1 MKPGEHKTVQARI
14 LAYAQEVGWTFV
26 PREEAEKRRAGFPTR
41 REAEDADKNVRGPV
55 LNGGQEC
62 PPSGP
67 ESNKSNPLTESGLS
81 SPLSLSSERGGQ
93 ECPPSGHTRT
103 PLSLFFDDVLEARVR
118 AFNPRYAEAEGA
130 LLGQFRHLHTN
141 IYGNRDFVEH
151 LRNRGKFFDHEEKRE
166 RDLILIDYDQPER
179 NVYEVTEEW
188 AYHNGHYG
196 TREDV
201 VFLINGIPV
210 LVIECKNATKDEA
223 IALGVDQIR
232 RYHRETP
239 ELFVSQQVFTATDAI
254 GFSYGVTWNTVRR
267 NIFNWKIA
275 ESGGQEC
282 PPSRIGGNAEK
293 ESGLSSPLS
302 SSSAKSGQE
311 SPLSV
316 HEEQKCPTSVDR
328 GLESP
333 RSCGGRYFNSL
344 TEIHK
349 TVHHLP
355 HWQQDDTWVF
365 VTWRLEDSLPKAKL
379 DQWRA
384 EREAWKQHHPEPW
397 DEKTETEYHERFSRQ
412 IDEWL
417 DQGSGACVLK
427 DSANANIVADALR
440 HFDGQRYELAA
451 FVVMPNHVHVL
462 FRPLQKHTL
471 PDILRSWKGFTAR
484 EINKR
489 IGRQGSLW
497 QDEYWDRL
505 IRNERHFSKVAE
517 YIRDNPMK
525 AHLRAGEFIY
535 FTQESGLSSP
545 LHSERGGLE
554 SPPSCID
561 GNASNP
567 ETESGLSSPLS
578 LASGGQECP
587 PSVSG
592 RQECPPSGDVP
603 GRLEAKVKTFCAI
616 PTVLSFLKEYIV
628 FAEKDE
634 ELNKYIL
641 RQHQTGAVEATVQ
654 RALDPQRTR
663 GLVWHTQ
670 GSGKTF
676 TMIKV
681 AELLFR
687 VPEADKP
694 TVLLMIDRNELED
707 QMLKN
712 LAALGLGNLEH
723 ADSIT
728 RLNKLLRDDYRGII
742 VTMIH
747 KFRDM
752 PADINTRSNIYV
764 LIDEAHR
771 TTGGDLG
778 NYLMA
783 GLPNATYI
791 GFTGTPVDKTVYGRG
806 TFKTFGCEDDKG
818 YLHKYSI
825 ADSIADGT
833 TLPLYYS
840 LAPNEM
846 LVPHETLDK
855 EFLSLAEAEGV
866 ADIEELNKILERAV
880 NLKNFLKGKDRIQKV
895 ARFVADHYR
904 ENVEPL
910 GYKAFLVGVDRE
922 ACAHY
927 KHALDQF
934 LPAEYSEVVYTGNNN
949 DSALLKEFHLDP
961 KKERQI
967 RKSFGKL
974 DQQPKIL
981 IVTEK
986 LLTGFD
992 APVLYAMYLDKPMRD
1007 HTLLQAIAR
1016 VNRPYENEQAE
1027 MVKPHGFVLD
1037 FVGIFDKL
1045 EKALAFDSEEINAIV
1060 KDLKLLKVLF
1070 QHKMEQQAPGY
1081 LTLIERNFDDKDLDT
1096 LIEHFRDP
1104 ARRKTFFK
1112 EYKEIEMLY
1121 EIISP
1126 DAFLR
1131 PFIDDY
1137 GTLSAIYQVVRK
1149 AYAKRILVDREFQ
1162 KKTRELVQK
1171 HVGTRYIE
1179 PVSETLL
1186 INEDTVKYIA
1196 ESKGGTAKKVI
1207 NLVKSI
1213 EKKADE
1219 ESDDPYLIAM
1229 AERAQAVQENFENRQ
1244 INTAE
1249 ALDKL
1254 LREVELNEA
1263 RKKEQAEKGFDGLT
1277 YFVYRT
1283 LLDAEV
1289 EQAEEVSRT
1298 IKQAFV
1304 EFPNWK
1310 KSDNALRELRK
1321 KVTFAIFAH
1330 TDDVDRVT
1338 SVVDQL
1344 FTLLEKADRI

>member
-1 MKPGEHKTVQARI
+1 VPTPGEHKTVQARI
-14 LAYAQEVGWTFV
+14 LAYAEAIGWTIV
-26 PREEAEKRRAGFPTR
+26 SREEAERRRGFDP
-41 REAEDADKNVRGPV
+41 EVPPADRARNR
-55 LNGGQEC
+55 
-62 PPSGP
+62 
-67 ESNKSNPLTESGLS
+67 
-81 SPLSLSSERGGQ
+81 
-93 ECPPSGHTRT
+93 
-103 PLSLFFDDVLEARVR
+103 SLFFDDLLDAKVR
-118 AFNPRYAEAEGA
+118 EFNPRYAEAEGA
-130 LLGQFRHLHTN
+130 LLGQFRHLHTD
-141 IYGNRDFVEH
+141 IYGNREFVEH

-166 RDLILIDYDQPER
+166 RDLILIDYDDPAR

-188 AYHNGHYG
+188 AFHNGHYG

-210 LVIECKNATKDEA
+210 LVIECKNANKDEA

-239 ELFVSQQVFTATDAI
+239 ELFVSQQLFTATDAI

-267 NIFNWKIA
+267 NIFNWK
-275 ESGGQEC
+275 EGGHSC
-282 PPSRIGGNAEK
+282 PPHGK
-293 ESGLSSPLS
+293 EW
-302 SSSAKSGQE
+302 
-311 SPLSV
+311 
-316 HEEQKCPTSVDR
+316 

-333 RSCGGRYFNSL
+333 HSGETRGLENPHSFFDPDADVDVTKNR
-344 TEIHK
+344 
-349 TVHHLP
+349 LP
-355 HWQQDDTWVF
+355 HWQQGEAWMF
-365 VTWRLEDSLPKAKL
+365 VTWRLGDSLPKAKL
-379 DQWRA
+379 DQWKS
-384 EREAWKQHHPEPW
+384 EREAWLKHNPEPW
-397 DEKTETEYHERFSRQ
+397 DEKTEAEYHDRFSRQ

-417 DQGSGACVLK
+417 DQGSGSCVLK
-427 DSANANIVADALR
+427 EPANAKIVADALR
-440 HFDGQRYELAA
+440 HFDGERYEIAS

-462 FRPLQKHTL
+462 FRPLGKHAL
-471 PDILRSWKGFTAR
+471 PEILKSWKGFTAR
-484 EINKR
+484 AINKR
-489 IGRQGSLW
+489 MGKTGELW

-505 IRNERHFSKVAE
+505 IRNERHFFKVAE
-517 YIRDNPMK
+517 YIRENPMK
-525 AHLRAGEFIY
+525 AKLEGGHSCPPFLLLLEEKG
-535 FTQESGLSSP
+535 GLSSP
-545 LHSERGGLE
+545 RLVEE
-554 SPPSCID
+554 
-561 GNASNP
+561 A
-567 ETESGLSSPLS
+567 
-578 LASGGQECP
+578 GGQECP
-587 PSVSG
+587 PSV
-592 RQECPPSGDVP
+592 P
-603 GRLEAKVKTFCAI
+603 GRLEAKIKSFCAI
-616 PTVLSFLKEYIV
+616 PQVLAFLKDYIV

-641 RQHQTGAVEATVQ
+641 RQHQTGAVEATVS
-654 RALDPQRTR
+654 RALDPKRTR

-676 TMIKV
+676 TMIKA

-687 VPEADKP
+687 APEADKP

-723 ADSIT
+723 ASSIA
-728 RLNKLLRDDYRGII
+728 RLNQLLRDDYRGII

-752 PADINTRSNIYV
+752 PANLNLRKNIYV

-778 NYLMA
+778 NFLMA
-783 GLPNATYI
+783 GVPNATFI
-791 GFTGTPVDKTVYGRG
+791 GFTGTPVDKTAYGKG
-806 TFKTFGCEDDKG
+806 TFKTFGCEDDQG

-825 ADSIADGT
+825 KDSIEDGT
-833 TLPLYYS
+833 TLPLYYQ

-846 LVPHETLDK
+846 LVPHETLDA

-880 NLKNFLKGKDRIQKV
+880 NLKNFLKGKERIQKV
-895 ARFVADHYR
+895 AQFVAEHYR

-922 ACAHY
+922 ACALY
-927 KHALDQF
+927 KHALDKEF
-934 LPAEYSEVVYTGNNN
+934 TRMGVPPEYSGVVYTGSNN

-1016 VNRPYENEQAE
+1016 VNRPYENEVFL

-1045 EKALAFDSEEINAIV
+1045 EKALAFDSDEVNAIV

-1070 QHKMEQQAPGY
+1070 KSKMEEASPRF
-1081 LTLIERNFDDKDLDT
+1081 LALLHHNFDDRDVDG

-1104 ARRKTFFK
+1104 ERRKEFFK

-1131 PFIDDY
+1131 PFIEDY
-1137 GTLSAIYQVVRK
+1137 ATLSNIYLVVRN
-1149 AYAKRILVDREFQ
+1149 AYTRRVYVDRDFQ
-1162 KKTRELVQK
+1162 KKTNALVQK
-1171 HVGTRYIE
+1171 HIGASMSDPAAEYVVIDRSTIE
-1179 PVSETLL
+1179 TIKMRDEGKAT
-1186 INEDTVKYIA
+1186 
-1196 ESKGGTAKKVI
+1196 KVI
-1207 NLVKSI
+1207 NLIKAI
-1213 EKKADE
+1213 KKEAEEK
-1219 ESDDPYLIAM
+1219 SDDPFLLAM
-1229 AERAQAVQENFENRQ
+1229 ADRARAVQEAFEARQ
-1244 INTAE
+1244 ESTE
-1249 ALDKL
+1249 QALENL
-1254 LREVELNEA
+1254 LMAIAKNEE
-1263 RKKEQAEKGFDGLT
+1263 RKKEQAAKGLDSFT
-1277 YFVYRT
+1277 YFMMSKFT
-1283 LLDAEV
+1283 
-1289 EQAEEVSRT
+1289 EEGIPNPEKVAGKVRE
-1298 IKQAFV
+1298 AF
-1304 EFPNWK
+1304 EKHPNWRT
-1310 KSDNALRELRK
+1310 SEADLREARK
-1321 KVTFAIFAH
+1321 QVTFAIF
-1330 TDDVDRVT
+1330 TEEDDLNKVTATVDA
-1338 SVVDQL
+1338 L
-1344 FTLLEKADRI
+1344 FTLLQRSAKA